1 MQDSDDTSDV
11 LRKTAPTLGTTCS
24 SLEGRDSTV
33 TAILLR
39 ELASIAGGRV
49 VGDDRTP
56 IDGAATIRRAKSGEI
71 TLAENEKLAKELAT
85 SAAAA
90 VVVSEQFSQTTLPR
104 IVVADVHDAFAK
116 IVAHFRP
123 PRNMSKYAHSHR
135 AQIAESAELGENV
148 HVHPF
153 ACIGEDVQIGA
164 GSVIHSGVCVMD
176 GCRLGE
182 NVTLFPNVVLY
193 ENTCVG
199 RGTVI
204 HAGAIIGAY
213 GFGYQTINGAHQRAA
228 QLGYVEIGDDV
239 EIGAGTT
246 IDRGTYDATT
256 IGDGTKIDNQ
266 VMIAHNCQLGKHN
279 LICSQAGVAGSC
291 KTGDYVVMAGQVGLS
306 DHLDIGDRAI
316 LGAKAGVMNDVPPDS
331 VYIGIPA
338 TPERDQ
344 WKMWV
349 HVRQLPKIQKQ
360 LKQLQQLADQL
371 SASAQ
376 PAERQ
381 DAA

>member
-1 MQDSDDTSDV
+1 M
-11 LRKTAPTLGTTCS
+11 
-24 SLEGRDSTV
+24 

-39 ELASIAGGRV
+39 ELAAIVDGRV
-49 VGDDRTP
+49 VGDDSLP
-56 IDGAATIRRAKSGEI
+56 IEGAATIRRAKAGEI
-71 TLAENEKLAKELAT
+71 TLAEDQKLAHELQD

-90 VVVSEQFSQTTLPR
+90 VVVSEQFEQTSLPR
-104 IVVADVHDAFAK
+104 IVVKDVHDAFAK
-116 IVAHFRP
+116 IVTHFRP
-123 PRNMSKYAHSHR
+123 MRKTSRFLRSHR
-135 AQIAESAELGENV
+135 AQIAESAELAEDV

-153 ACIGEDVQIGA
+153 ACIGDDVTIGA
-164 GSVIHSGVCVMD
+164 GSIIHSGVCVMD

-182 NVTLFPNVVLY
+182 NVTLYPNVVLY
-193 ENTCVG
+193 ENTVVG
-199 RGTVI
+199 RGSTI
-204 HAGAIIGAY
+204 HAGSIIGAY
-213 GFGYQTINGAHQRAA
+213 GFGYQTVDGQHQRAA
-228 QLGYVEIGDDV
+228 QLGYVEIGEDV
-239 EIGAGTT
+239 EIGASTT
-246 IDRGTYDATT
+246 IDRGTYDATV
-256 IGDGTKIDNQ
+256 IGNGTKIDNQ
-266 VMIAHNCQLGKHN
+266 VMIAHNCQIGPHN

-316 LGAKAGVMNDVPPDS
+316 LGAKAGVMNDVPADS

-360 LKQLQQLADQL
+360 LKSLQQRLKQA
-371 SASAQ
+371 
-376 PAERQ
+376 AEEAEENESNQRQ